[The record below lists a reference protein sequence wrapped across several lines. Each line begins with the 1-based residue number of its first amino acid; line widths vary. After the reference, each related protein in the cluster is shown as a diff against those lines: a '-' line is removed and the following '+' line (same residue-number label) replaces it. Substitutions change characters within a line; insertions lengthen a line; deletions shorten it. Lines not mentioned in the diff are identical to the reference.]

1 MTAKI
6 RSATPRPRSIYTASV
21 EHESLRREIRPRLE
35 RAFGAR
41 LRGIVLFGSRA
52 RGDAT
57 EASDIDLLVLL
68 EDPPA
73 SGRDID
79 TIVEAVYPLQLE
91 LDVAIHAL
99 PATASRFERGE
110 FALYRNAQTEGVRL

>member
-1 MTAKI
+1 MERK
-6 RSATPRPRSIYTASV
+6 RLS
-21 EHESLRREIRPRLE
+21 HEIRPRLE
-35 RAFGAR
+35 RAFGRR

-57 EASDIDLLVLL
+57 EASDIDLLLLL

-79 TIVEAVYPLQLE
+79 TIVEAIYPLQLE
-91 LDVAIHAL
+91 LDVPIHAL
-99 PATASRFERGE
+99 PATASSFERGD
-110 FALYRNAQTEGVRL
+110 FALYRNAQAEGVRI